1 MGKATYQFNSHVM
14 SLLDSDVSQ
23 LGGNR
28 FYVALSKSD
37 DWIGGVVPT
46 VDNSLFS
53 QRQFRNKMQAVK
65 RVSAASFVIP
75 RVNWTLSTA
84 YNAYDDSNE
93 SQINFYVLNSLFEVF
108 ICVEAPIDTAGSITL
123 STIEPTKALSVAAHP
138 NNPAK
143 SFKTSDGYIWRYM
156 YKMSAYAR
164 ATFLSAEWMPVKE
177 VGSSPSILEEVEQLA
192 LQDSAVSG
200 EIINL
205 QVVSGGSG
213 YSSAPT
219 VNVSTSTPATSAS
232 FTSAIYNNA
241 VYKINLDTDGSGFI
255 AHGSSADN
263 SIATLDTGNAII
275 KTVQGPHDGLNKNPV
290 ESLKAKSLAVRAV
303 IDGDEESEGVPQIR
317 IGNDYK
323 QYGLLLNP
331 LQYSSSNPFTSN
343 AGNALKSL
351 VVNDTSNLVLD
362 DIITQSAGSVSGVA
376 VDKDA
381 TNIWYFQSDSGGYQ
395 PFEAGTISYQ
405 TAPDRTVIST
415 NDPSIDI
422 NSGKLLYI
430 GHSDVVTGVTRNNTQ
445 SDEIRIIINLEDCE

>member
-1 MGKATYQFNSHVM
+1 M
-14 SLLDSDVSQ
+14 
-23 LGGNR
+23 
-28 FYVALSKSD
+28 
-37 DWIGGVVPT
+37 
-46 VDNSLFS
+46 
-53 QRQFRNKMQAVK
+53 
-65 RVSAASFVIP
+65 
-75 RVNWTLSTA
+75 
-84 YNAYDDSNE
+84 
-93 SQINFYVLNSLFEVF
+93 
-108 ICVEAPIDTAGSITL
+108 
-123 STIEPTKALSVAAHP
+123 
-138 NNPAK
+138 
-143 SFKTSDGYIWRYM
+143 
-156 YKMSAYAR
+156 
-164 ATFLSAEWMPVKE
+164 
-177 VGSSPSILEEVEQLA
+177 
-192 LQDSAVSG
+192 
-200 EIINL
+200 
-205 QVVSGGSG
+205 
-213 YSSAPT
+213 
-219 VNVSTSTPATSAS
+219 
-232 FTSAIYNNA
+232 
-241 VYKINLDTDGSGFI
+241 
-255 AHGSSADN
+255 
-263 SIATLDTGNAII
+263 
-275 KTVQGPHDGLNKNPV
+275 NKNPV

-381 TNIWYFQSDSGGYQ
+381 TNIWYFQSDSGGYE
-395 PFEAGTISYQ
+395 PFGAGTISYQ

>member
-37 DWIGGVVPT
+37 AWIGGVVPT

-53 QRQFRNKMQAVK
+53 QREFRNKMQAVK

-84 YNAYDDSNE
+84 YNAYDDRNE
-93 SQINFYVLNSLFEVF
+93 SQINFYVVNSLFEVF
-108 ICVEAPIDTAGSITL
+108 ICIEAPIDTSGSITL

-177 VGSSPSILEEVEQLA
+177 IGSSPSILEEVEQLA

-213 YSSAPT
+213 YGSAPT
-219 VNVSTSTPATSAS
+219 VNVSPSTSTAS

-255 AHGSSADN
+255 SHGSSADN
-263 SIATLDTGNAII
+263 SIATVTGNAII

-331 LQYSSSNPFTSN
+331 LQYGSSNPFTSN

-362 DIITQSAGSVSGVA
+362 DIITQSGGSVSGVA

-381 TNIWYFQSDSGGYQ
+381 TNIWYFQSDSGGYE
-395 PFEAGTISYQ
+395 PFVAGTISYQ
-405 TAPDRTVIST
+405 TAPDRTVTST
-415 NDPSIDI
+415 NNPTIDI

-445 SDEIRIIINLEDCE
+445 SDEIRLIINLEDCE